1 MKATLMYMKINELN
15 LKTHLDFEILSQQ
28 NRFETEANDNLEITF
43 SHSDISQYYFIT

>member
-1 MKATLMYMKINELN
+1 MNLTLKL
-15 LKTHLDFEILSQQ
+15 ILMLRFCTS